1 MIYTTLPVL
10 AITSVIIFGVYLGVW
25 GGVLDAFSNEKLRN
39 DMVFASRM
47 TEYEEARTSRF
58 KLSEESPTLM
68 LLKQSGKLSTRQRE
82 VFKDVLDETNR
93 KLLPKFLVL
102 LVLIAWGS
110 IFISH
115 KIAGPFYRFQ
125 ITLDDMA
132 KGNFRPRLHL
142 RKGDMGQK
150 TVGVGFNAALKFLDN
165 TFAKLK
171 NIIRSQENDPAQMTR
186 ELKEEL
192 SKIKTSEDA

>member
-1 MIYTTLPVL
+1 MVYTTLPVL
-10 AITSVIIFGVYLGVW
+10 AITSVIIFGVYLGIW

-47 TEYEEARTSRF
+47 TEYEEARASQF
-58 KLSEESPTLM
+58 NIAEESPTLL
-68 LLKQSGKLSTRQRE
+68 LLKQSGKLSVRQRE
-82 VFKDVLDETNR
+82 VFKDVLDETNK

-102 LVLIAWGS
+102 LFLVAWGS

-125 ITLDDMA
+125 ITLDEMS
-132 KGNFRPRLHL
+132 KGNFRSRMHL
-142 RKGDMGQK
+142 RKGDMGQN
-150 TVGVGFNAALKFLDN
+150 TVGTGFNAALKFLDA
-165 TFAKLK
+165 TFARLK
-171 NIIRSQENDPAQMTR
+171 NIIRNQENNPEQMTR